1 MSTEIETPG
10 NRIFNILIKE
20 DEITWQSM
28 IYELI
33 EEENMNPWDINV
45 SILAKKFLQNLR
57 KLKEMNFRISG
68 KVILASAL
76 LLKIKSKRLLDT
88 EIVAL
93 DNLMNNE
100 EPIDL
105 LEEFEAESK
114 DYSHEKHALQPRTP
128 QPRVRKISI
137 YDLVDAL
144 EKALKLENKRKH
156 YAKEELVRVSA
167 PKKPE
172 KDIQTRMKEILSQA
186 TTYFQ
191 ANPIVMFND
200 LIPGDS
206 KEDKVFTFLPLLHL
220 ENQRALDLYQKEH
233 FGDIQ
238 IKLLLE

>member
-1 MSTEIETPG
+1 MSTEVETPG
-10 NRIFNILIKE
+10 NRIFDMLMKE
-20 DEITWQSM
+20 DEITWQTM

-33 EEENMNPWDINV
+33 DQENMNPWDINV
-45 SILAKKFLQNLR
+45 SILSKKFLQKLK

-93 DNLMNNE
+93 DNLMNSE

-105 LEEFEAESK
+105 LEDFQLESQ
-114 DYSHEKHALQPRTP
+114 DYSHEKNALRPRTP
-128 QPRVRKISI
+128 QPRVRKISV

-144 EKALKLENKRKH
+144 EKALKLEKKRNH
-156 YAKEELVRVSA
+156 YAKEERTKVLVPRKA
-167 PKKPE
+167 E

-200 LIPGDS
+200 LVPGDS
-206 KEDKVFTFLPLLHL
+206 REDKVFTFLPLLHL
-220 ENQRALDLYQKEH
+220 ENQRALDLCQKQH

-238 IKLLLE
+238 IKLLLD